1 IYFLLSLLICCL
13 PHSLSAQEHG
23 PVQHSFQTLQFLLP
37 EQENRL
43 TQEEEE
49 LLIGQLVDRME
60 YWNDLA
66 RESDPGWRNDV
77 LVPLI
82 TYTVDELVDIAGRSP
97 FSRIPVRT
105 AGGWLNDKIT
115 THLITKDAQEY
126 ARQRDFKVR
135 ETFELTA
142 TAIVEDHCSG
152 DVDCADAVFGQVL
165 DDPDVQQQISEADA
179 LGAFDEAQTRAYVKS
194 ALEKSLNNYDGA
206 IIEIDNLTATVNA
219 AVSDVKATVAN
230 NFQELNE
237 NQLHIIN
244 TSAEIM
250 HAQQENTI
258 ALANLQEIVTNNLEI
273 IDTKVDNITT
283 LQQQN
288 LFVSNAIHDG
298 MVKIDNRIIALS
310 KSFAAMKNEQKIAEI
325 HEIFENSPINKKIK
339 ALENKNSTISL

>member
-1 IYFLLSLLICCL
+1 
-13 PHSLSAQEHG
+13 
-23 PVQHSFQTLQFLLP
+23 
-37 EQENRL
+37 
-43 TQEEEE
+43 
-49 LLIGQLVDRME
+49 
-60 YWNDLA
+60 
-66 RESDPGWRNDV
+66 
-77 LVPLI
+77 
-82 TYTVDELVDIAGRSP
+82 
-97 FSRIPVRT
+97 
-105 AGGWLNDKIT
+105 
-115 THLITKDAQEY
+115 
-126 ARQRDFKVR
+126 
-135 ETFELTA
+135 
-142 TAIVEDHCSG
+142 
-152 DVDCADAVFGQVL
+152 
-165 DDPDVQQQISEADA
+165 
-179 LGAFDEAQTRAYVKS
+179 YVKS

-339 ALENKNSTISL
+339 ALENKNSTISLLLGEDKRQSVLENLKVVKKEQDIVKVTEIIGRVGAVGQEALSVF